1 MLQRL
6 GVANPK
12 HILQRFLEKRCPK
25 LYPRKRLQRLP
36 TKKSVAISAIATILG
51 LLQHFLCVETGSK
64 FSSGIRPHPLRDG
77 IHDKGLDQQ
86 TFPAGGVP

>member
-12 HILQRFLEKRCPK
+12 CILQRFPEKRCPK

-36 TKKSVAISAIATILG
+36 TEKKSVAISAIATISG
-51 LLQHFLCVETGSK
+51 VLQHFFE
-64 FSSGIRPHPLRDG
+64 R
-77 IHDKGLDQQ
+77 
-86 TFPAGGVP
+86 

>member
-6 GVANPK
+6 GVVNPK

-36 TKKSVAISAIATILG
+36 MKKVLLFL
-51 LLQHFLCVETGSK
+51 LLQLFWAYCNTFRALKQGQNLVV
-64 FSSGIRPHPLRDG
+64 FAMPSGHLNDWSTIYCC
-77 IHDKGLDQQ
+77 I
-86 TFPAGGVP
+86 

>member
-12 HILQRFLEKRCPK
+12 RILQRYAEKRCPK

-36 TKKSVAISAIATILG
+36 TKKSVAIFAIATISG
-51 LLQHFLCVETGSK
+51 LLQHFLSVETGSK
-64 FSSGIRPHPLRDG
+64 FSSVLS
-77 IHDKGLDQQ
+77 L
-86 TFPAGGVP
+86 